1 MGMST
6 DGMAITPFLH
16 SWAYDQ
22 TAPLKANKYMAFY
35 KNKKTDV
42 CADTSLEAQTLA
54 ANYFR
59 TKKRH
64 EVTVVLIE
72 KNNQP
77 IIHTPE

>member
-1 MGMST
+1 MGIST

-22 TAPLKANKYMAFY
+22 TAHLKTNKYMAFY

-64 EVTVVLIE
+64 EVTVVLVE